1 MGTWAS
7 RPLSPSCCEHSV
19 RRIKIE
25 VARSDSGSVVPV
37 LLGLRVTAGGCALG
51 GSGVVGFGRRVGIEA
66 GATAV
71 MTGLIRDSSNSYP
84 YPSSCGG

>member
-51 GSGVVGFGRRVGIEA
+51 SGVVGFGRGVGIEA

-71 MTGLIRDSSNSYP
+71 MTGLIRDSSNSCP
-84 YPSSCGG
+84 NPSSYGG